1 MSNLR
6 IAELDF
12 DQIKTN
18 LRTYLKAQDTFTDY
32 DFEGSGLST
41 LLDVLAYNTHYN
53 AYLANMLMNEM
64 FLDSAVKRASAVS
77 LAKHLGYTPIS
88 ARGSKANISLVVNS
102 PNGLPASLT
111 LNRYT
116 PFTSSINGT
125 SYTFLNNEA
134 KTTGRVGTTYT
145 FANVDVIEGALQS
158 YSFAVSDT
166 TPDAK
171 YIIPANNVDTTTL
184 QVTVQT
190 SATDTTFD
198 IYTLSTDITGLDGNS
213 MVYFLEQNPLGNYQ
227 IFFGD
232 GVLGKN
238 LTVGNLITVQYLVVT
253 GSAANVSS
261 KITQSFTASG
271 TIGGSTNITITVNSN
286 STGGA
291 DSESITSIKF
301 NAPRIN
307 ATKNRAVTAIDYESL
322 ILAEYAGAESVSVW
336 GGEENVPP
344 IFGKVLI
351 SLKPYAGYTISDNTK
366 ESIKNTILKN
376 KQVLAI
382 QPQFIDPEYL
392 YVSIVA
398 NVLFDPNITT
408 KTSEDISTLI
418 NNRINTYFSTNLN
431 KFNKNFYIS
440 QFIKYLIETD
450 SSLISVSPEVGIQ
463 KRITPTLNVS
473 NVYTGDVAIKYYNRL
488 HPNELYST
496 KFYINNNGVQTLVI
510 MKDSSNSSP
519 PDYNGTG
526 TIILVNS
533 ATNVTISTIGTINYA
548 TGVLSI
554 TGFTPLGYPTGQ
566 TNIQITAKLQ
576 EESYNV
582 STAKNQILVL
592 DDSAKDA
599 TTGRAAGITINVTTL
614 VQ

>member
-12 DQIKTN
+12 DQIKIN
-18 LRTYLKAQDTFTDY
+18 LKNYLKAQDTFTDY

-77 LAKHLGYTPIS
+77 LAKHLGYTPTS
-88 ARGSKANISLVVNS
+88 ARGSKANLTLVVNN
-102 PNGLPASLT
+102 PAGLPASLT

-116 PFTSSINGT
+116 PFTSTIGGT
-125 SYTFLNNEA
+125 AYTFLNNEA
-134 KTTGRVGTTYT
+134 KTAGRVGTSYT
-145 FANVDVIEGALQS
+145 FSNVDVIEGALQS

-171 YIIPANNVDTTTL
+171 YIIPANNADTTTL

-213 MVYFLEQNPLGNYQ
+213 KVYFLEQNPLGNYQ

-232 GVLGKN
+232 GILGKN

-253 GSAANVSS
+253 GAAVNVSS

-271 TIGGSTNITITVNSN
+271 TIGGSTNISITVNSN

-307 ATKNRAVTAIDYESL
+307 ATKNRAVTAVDYESL

-366 ESIKNTILKN
+366 ESIKNTILKS

-398 NVLFDPNITT
+398 SVLFDPNKTT
-408 KTSEDISTLI
+408 KTSETINALI
-418 NNRINTYFSTNLN
+418 NSRINTYFATNLN

-440 QFIKYLIETD
+440 QFIKYIIESD
-450 SSLISVSPEVGIQ
+450 VSLISVSPEIGIQ
-463 KRITPTLNVS
+463 RRITPTLNVS
-473 NVYTGDVAIKYYNRL
+473 NVYQGSVAIKYYNKI
-488 HPNELYST
+488 HPNEIYST
-496 KFYINNNGVQTLVI
+496 KFYINNNGVQTLVTI
-510 MKDSSNSSP
+510 KDRSTTSP
-519 PDYNGTG
+519 PNYNGTG
-526 TIILVNS
+526 TLILVN
-533 ATNVTISTIGTINYA
+533 AANDTTVSTIGSVNYA
-548 TGVLSI
+548 TGTLTI
-554 TGFTPLGYPTGQ
+554 TGLTPLGYQTGQ

-592 DDSAKDA
+592 DDSSKDA

>member
-77 LAKHLGYTPIS
+77 LAKHLGYTPTS
-88 ARGSKANISLVVNS
+88 ARGSKANLTLVVNN
-102 PNGLPASLT
+102 PAGLPASLT

-116 PFTSSINGT
+116 PFTSTIGGT
-125 SYTFLNNEA
+125 AYTFLNNEA
-134 KTTGRVGTTYT
+134 KTAGRVGTSYT
-145 FANVDVIEGALQS
+145 FSNVDVIEGALQS
-158 YSFAVSDT
+158 YSFAVTDT

-198 IYTLSTDITGLDGNS
+198 IYTLSTDITGLNGNN
-213 MVYFLEQNPLGNYQ
+213 MVYFLEQNPIGNYQ

-232 GVLGKN
+232 GILGKN
-238 LTVGNLITVQYLVVT
+238 LTVGNIITIQYLVVT
-253 GSAANVSS
+253 GAAVNVSS
-261 KITQSFTASG
+261 KITQTFTASG
-271 TIGGSTNITITVNSN
+271 TIGGSTNISITVNSN

-291 DSESITSIKF
+291 DNESITSIKF

-307 ATKNRAVTAIDYESL
+307 ATKNRAVTAVDYESL
-322 ILAEYAGAESVSVW
+322 ILAQYAGAESVSVW
-336 GGEENVPP
+336 GGEENIPP

-366 ESIKNTILKN
+366 ESIKNTILKS
-376 KQVLAI
+376 KQIVAI
-382 QPQFIDPEYL
+382 QPQFVDPEYL

-398 NVLFDPNITT
+398 SVLFDPNMTT
-408 KTSEDISTLI
+408 KTSEDITTLI
-418 NNRINTYFSTNLN
+418 NSRINTYFATNLN

-440 QFIKYLIETD
+440 QFIKYIIESD
-450 SSLISVSPEVGIQ
+450 VSLISVSPEIGIQ
-463 KRITPTLNVS
+463 RRITPTLNVS
-473 NVYTGDVAIKYYNRL
+473 NVYQGSVAIKYYNKI
-488 HPNELYST
+488 HPNEIYST
-496 KFYINNNGVQTLVI
+496 KFYINNNGVQTLVTI
-510 MKDSSNSSP
+510 KDRSTTSP
-519 PDYNGTG
+519 PNYNGTG
-526 TIILVNS
+526 TLILVN
-533 ATNVTISTIGTINYA
+533 AANDTTVSTIGSVNYA
-548 TGVLSI
+548 TGTLTI
-554 TGFTPLGYPTGQ
+554 TGLTPLGYQTGQ

-592 DDSAKDA
+592 DDSSKDA